1 MELSRNGTDLLY
13 MMYRFSIISVLKIL
27 FSHRILVF
35 FAFCL
40 VTFHVPSSMLGAQHH
55 FYDLL
60 PHCSSLQLN
69 MILKHREPQ
78 RCPGGNRLPVK
89 QEKTLL
95 PAKFLAALG
104 FAASTS
110 PTTSAMLPH
119 FYPVDLCSLG
129 TFTERIFT
137 QVSPLPKGPMNFK
150 WHEQRRLMWPEEK
163 PVRDSHH
170 DTWESRPSH
179 EILLSLPGAGA

>member
-150 WHEQRRLMWPEEK
+150 
-163 PVRDSHH
+163 
-170 DTWESRPSH
+170 
-179 EILLSLPGAGA
+179 